1 MAVQRVW
8 GKADLLDRLHREKQ
22 KDFSQS
28 FGDAWLFTLLSLHAM
43 AGPEISG
50 AKMELVRNREDLKPE
65 YIWSCIYQES
75 GKPGRAFSPCETV
88 NCSGNL

>member
-1 MAVQRVW
+1 MAVPRVW

-22 KDFSQS
+22 KDFPQS

-50 AKMELVRNREDLKPE
+50 AKMKLVRNREDLKPE

-75 GKPGRAFSPCETV
+75 GETRQSFLTLRNCE
-88 NCSGNL
+88 LFR

>member
-1 MAVQRVW
+1 MAVPRVW
-8 GKADLLDRLHREKQ
+8 GKLIFWIDYIEKKQ

-50 AKMELVRNREDLKPE
+50 AKMKLVRNREDLKPV
-65 YIWSCIYQES
+65 IYLELYLS
-75 GKPGRAFSPCETV
+75 GIR
-88 NCSGNL
+88 GNQAELSHPAKL